1 MKFVGAVVEKLSP
14 LLDKKEIK
22 KMSNCIKNCRLCRN
36 IVISTA
42 VTVVTVDG
50 TDTLGIDIPAGL
62 YRDNCRY
69 CIIVA
74 QTIPATATIAMP
86 VAISIGGD
94 TTTVYPIVNC
104 DCSQVT
110 ACAIRTRTKYALCL
124 STSATSAVFKTLRKL
139 PCYPQETLAV
149 IPAPTTDGGAVAP
162 AVFSARSTTST
173 TPKTTTKP
181 AVKEV

>member
-1 MKFVGAVVEKLSP
+1 
-14 LLDKKEIK
+14 
-22 KMSNCIKNCRLCRN
+22 MSNCIKNCRLCPN

-42 VTVVTVDG
+42 VNVITVDG
-50 TDTLGIDIPAGL
+50 TDTLVIDVPAGL

-69 CIIVA
+69 CLIVA
-74 QTIPATATIAMP
+74 QTIPTTATINMP

-124 STSATSAVFKTLRKL
+124 STSAASAVFKTLRKL

-149 IPAPTTDGGAVAP
+149 IPAPTTTTATVL
-162 AVFSARSTTST
+162 STRSTPTTS
-173 TPKTTTKP
+173 TPKTTTKT

>member
-1 MKFVGAVVEKLSP
+1 MP
-14 LLDKKEIK
+14 LLDKKEIY
-22 KMSNCIKNCRLCRN
+22 KMSNCFNKDCRLCPN

-42 VTVVTVDG
+42 VTVITVDG
-50 TDTLGIDIPAGL
+50 TDTLVIDVPAGFYPNNRRVCL
-62 YRDNCRY
+62 
-69 CIIVA
+69 IVA
-74 QTIPATATIAMP
+74 QTIPTTATINMP

-149 IPAPTTDGGAVAP
+149 IPAPTTAGGGAVAP
-162 AVFSARSTTST
+162 AVFSARATT
-173 TPKTTTKP
+173 TPKTTTKT